1 MKKIQWV
8 LIVGLLVCLGVPRAS
23 WGQISSSAIVGV
35 VRDATE
41 AVIAGAEVTVTNV
54 DTGISRT
61 RESGASGLY
70 RVGDLQPGTYQ
81 ITVSMAGFNR
91 ETRRDLVLQVGRE
104 MTLNFTLQVGAVEQE
119 VVVTGE
125 APVVETTISSVAT
138 NVSQEQLRELPLNGR
153 SFADLVTLNPG
164 AVTPHIGQGRGANYG
179 FAPQLSVAGART
191 DANSFRIDGSDLMDT
206 RNQSPGSAAGVQLG
220 VDTIREF
227 QIVTANGKAEYGRN
241 AGAVINA
248 VSRSGTNEWH
258 GSAFEFI
265 RNNKMD
271 ARRFENLGDLPPF
284 KRNQFGVTLGG
295 PIQRDK
301 SFFFVGY
308 EGLRQRLN
316 ESRVWDVP
324 TADGRLGIG
333 VLEPGE
339 VVDPRIVPYLNLYP
353 LPNGKDIGGGVGL
366 LAADTSQPT
375 TENFGSGRIDHNLSE
390 NDFFFAR
397 YTVSRADS
405 SSVSQLLSDQAS
417 NTSRHLLT
425 VQEDH
430 IFGPNLLNTFR
441 FGFNRSLG
449 FSSPA
454 EIKGGESLGFAPGI
468 PMGQISAGNVSSL
481 GPNGIGIVDDLQNA
495 FQFEDNLSYT
505 SGPHTMKFGVMAQ
518 RFRWETDNPAFQL
531 GSYSFGDL
539 REMLLVGEGDVT
551 YRLPES
557 VTFRDLRTWLLA
569 FSPRMTIVSAP
580 ILRSTSG
587 FAGSSPR
594 E

>member
-191 DANSFRIDGSDLMDT
+191 DANSFRIDGTDLMDT

-454 EIKGGESLGFAPGI
+454 TVEGTESLGFAPGL
-468 PMGQISAGNVSSL
+468 PMGQISAGDVFSL
-481 GPNGIGIVDDLQNA
+481 GP
-495 FQFEDNLSYT
+495 
-505 SGPHTMKFGVMAQ
+505 
-518 RFRWETDNPAFQL
+518 
-531 GSYSFGDL
+531 
-539 REMLLVGEGDVT
+539 
-551 YRLPES
+551 
-557 VTFRDLRTWLLA
+557 
-569 FSPRMTIVSAP
+569 
-580 ILRSTSG
+580 
-587 FAGSSPR
+587 
-594 E
+594 